1 MKRYAKT
8 CAIALSAALA
18 LSLASA
24 CGKTGDEAATYVG
37 IDVNPSVSLILDGD
51 GKVLSVAAENEDAQV
66 LLYGEDLTGLT
77 AGEAAE
83 KIAELSVE
91 LGYLNEN
98 NTGVNITVEGK
109 AGDIEGDIRAA
120 FEASADG
127 LGLNFSSE
135 GTFSVNRKLAAVNAE
150 YNLDLTVGQ
159 FRLIAEA
166 QKADGSLT
174 WEAAAQMD
182 TSRLLE
188 LAALAAETVEPY
200 ATATYTAA
208 KEAALYAYET
218 AKGQLVDSLWLLP
231 YSTTYLPDVLTGQ
244 KVNYGAIYNLYTGAS
259 RTLGAGLSAAEKAE
273 AAAREI
279 SVSDGTLD
287 AIAVALGMSEDEK
300 AAFVAQVTEGGK
312 TVAALDAYLDV
323 YFKNMTA
330 EARAQIADKIAE
342 VTAAVQAEA
351 DKIDASVAQEY
362 KDAFAK
368 LCSDLT
374 ALIPDS
380 IKNTASTYLTE
391 FSALVED
398 IGEAAEGKEPK
409 AAAYAVKNAVDQRAE
424 EVMNAMRADLTDED
438 VKGVED
444 AIAKVSDSLSAAEQ
458 RCKAA
463 LEEAETQAKEYLAAL
478 KEARKNA

>member
-77 AGEAAE
+77 ARRSRGKNRRALRRAR
-83 KIAELSVE
+83 LSQRKQHGRKHHRRGQSRGISKE
-91 LGYLNEN
+91 ISG
-98 NTGVNITVEGK
+98 
-109 AGDIEGDIRAA
+109 RR
-120 FEASADG
+120 SRRRADG

-188 LAALAAETVEPY
+188 LAAMAAETVEPY

-244 KVNYGAIYNLYTGAS
+244 KVNYGAIYNLYTG
-259 RTLGAGLSAAEKAE
+259 RVPN
-273 AAAREI
+273 ARRR
-279 SVSDGTLD
+279 
-287 AIAVALGMSEDEK
+287 AVR
-300 AAFVAQVTEGGK
+300 GGK
-312 TVAALDAYLDV
+312 SRGG
-323 YFKNMTA
+323 
-330 EARAQIADKIAE
+330 RAGN
-342 VTAAVQAEA
+342 
-351 DKIDASVAQEY
+351 
-362 KDAFAK
+362 
-368 LCSDLT
+368 LR
-374 ALIPDS
+374 
-380 IKNTASTYLTE
+380 
-391 FSALVED
+391 
-398 IGEAAEGKEPK
+398 IGRHVG
-409 AAAYAVKNAVDQRAE
+409 R
-424 EVMNAMRADLTDED
+424 
-438 VKGVED
+438 G
-444 AIAKVSDSLSAAEQ
+444 S
-458 RCKAA
+458 RCPG
-463 LEEAETQAKEYLAAL
+463 YVG
-478 KEARKNA
+478 R